1 MHIRNIIAAAAAA
14 GMLLGGLGA
23 TTAASAAP
31 ATRWVSSHPYVLYMV
46 NRDTEAMKVRP
57 SFIKIMAGLRLSRLS
72 WRYWNANSGKG
83 RGDVFRSAGRF
94 PVNVWVGHPVWTPAP
109 MGPTEF
115 RTFKQITVQAGNG
128 YFRYSWHQDYAM
140 GGHWSLARHW
150 AGAGLAPA
158 GTYEP
163 RQRPRDSCRYGSQLR
178 TPAAG
183 DPRGFAQAG
192 SASRMPGLRTCGGAS
207 GQAPLPMAPAASPQ
221 ACRATWSTTLPG

>member
-1 MHIRNIIAAAAAA
+1 MRIIQNFAAAAGAA

-31 ATRWVSSHPYVLYMV
+31 ATRYHYSHPYVLYMA

-57 SFIKIMAGLRLSRLS
+57 SFIKIMTGLRLSRLR

-83 RGDVFRSAGRF
+83 RGDVTDSAGKF
-94 PVNVWVGHPVWTPAP
+94 PVSVWVGHPVWTPAP

-128 YFRYSWHQDYAM
+128 YFRYTWHQDYAM

-158 GTYEP
+158 GTTTQATATTLMSVRLPVAYT
-163 RQRPRDSCRYGSQLR
+163 G
-178 TPAAG
+178 AG
-183 DPRGFAQAG
+183 DTREFAQAG

-207 GQAPLPMAPAASPQ
+207 GQAPLPMAPAASPRVS
-221 ACRATWSTTLPG
+221 RATWSTTLPG